1 MRGCTAVF
9 KSPSPIAHLSIY
21 TSAHANYSHVHVH
34 ILLVYIVLARFH
46 SLSLLIAILPCCII
60 VLHCASITTSASHC
74 RTVQRAFHRT
84 SERSFPEKVH
94 AFSATLPARV
104 VPRRIKHFTTTTLL
118 SFRLC
123 TTCDYETET
132 KARHISSRRRGGG
145 LIPKHWRAREYRSFV
160 DEMKK
165 KKNYRDNVLIFCIR
179 LTRLLIS
186 VWSVRRNACPR
197 GLRSSCSAAATST
210 WSMSVYG
217 SQVTQVVFGG
227 VRESA
232 ASVW

>member
-132 KARHISSRRRGGG
+132 KARYISSRRRGGG

-165 KKNYRDNVLIFCIR
+165 KKI
-179 LTRLLIS
+179 TETT
-186 VWSVRRNACPR
+186 
-197 GLRSSCSAAATST
+197 CS
-210 WSMSVYG
+210 
-217 SQVTQVVFGG
+217 FF
-227 VRESA
+227 
-232 ASVW
+232 ASV